1 MRSCNLC
8 GKRAVAGR
16 KRFSHGDNHF
26 RLCRACAKGIKNL
39 RRQTQHLE
47 AKAYLESKL
56 AIGQNDSIR
65 YIIQNRIQNSANLFD
80 SKDEEEEENPIVALI
95 KTVGLLGGILL
106 FLLGICMLNIHLKAA
121 LAIVGFSIT
130 LAVFLYIIG
139 QSIAFILHCMKKD

>member
-56 AIGQNDSIR
+56 A
-65 YIIQNRIQNSANLFD
+65 
-80 SKDEEEEENPIVALI
+80 LI
-95 KTVGLLGGILL
+95 KMVGLLGGILL

-121 LAIVGFSIT
+121 LVILGFSIT
-130 LAVFLYIIG
+130 LTTFLYIIG
-139 QSIAFILHCMKKD
+139 QSIALILHCMKKD